1 MNFAISECLAKES
14 KQTIIDYLIDK
25 TLVEMRETNKNTKD
39 K

>member
-25 TLVEMRETNKNTKD
+25 TLVEMREILEIIIKI
-39 K
+39 